1 MLFLFCGQG
10 DEILVE
16 WSYPANLRG
25 DLKSYQV
32 LLVGMQLLKGDVRT
46 LSWDLCPFVNFSRR
60 TQVCIE
66 ALQ

>member
-1 MLFLFCGQG
+1 MLFLFCCQG

-46 LSWDLCPFVNFSRR
+46 LSWDLCSSAEIYKG

>member
-1 MLFLFCGQG
+1 MLILSCGQG

-16 WSYPANLRG
+16 WSYPAILRS
-25 DLKSYQV
+25 DLKSHQA
-32 LLVGMQLLKGDVRT
+32 LLVGIQLLKGDVKN
-46 LSWDLCPFVNFSRR
+46 LSWYLCTSAEFYKK